1 MSGRERERARH
12 SVERHRAVVHIR
24 EGGWAWN
31 EGEEEKSEER
41 RKNRPMKKGQA
52 EAALVAA
59 AASSQYII
67 ERIGS
72 LEVSILKK
80 YSL

>member
-1 MSGRERERARH
+1 MVMIASQDWPKA
-12 SVERHRAVVHIR
+12 IR
-24 EGGWAWN
+24 LFFWN

-67 ERIGS
+67 ECIGS